1 MARILL
7 FVRAGTSRRGT
18 SRPLPRGRRDRRSFA
33 SRDNQ
38 NIEES
43 SADNGE
49 RSPCR
54 RIFIHLIRHDR
65 YRAAPACG
73 ASAAAHERR
82 GVLDVTV
89 SDALAVGDILEPL
102 FIEFLRIQKHHR
114 RFTAELTVAGVAES
128 LYMRAVRGHA
138 RMHVA
143 QLRSDI
149 CVVEPV
155 EHLAA

>member
-1 MARILL
+1 MFGRAPVAEAPAALFLAADETAGASRVEIIKIPKNLRQITAESL
-7 FVRAGTSRRGT
+7 FVAVY
-18 SRPLPRGRRDRRSFA
+18 
-33 SRDNQ
+33 
-38 NIEES
+38 
-43 SADNGE
+43 
-49 RSPCR
+49 
-54 RIFIHLIRHDR
+54 FIHLIRHDR

-82 GVLDVTV
+82 GVLDVTA
-89 SDALAVGDILEPL
+89 SDALAVGDIFEPL

-114 RFTAELTVAGVAES
+114 RFTAELTVACVAES

-155 EHLAA
+155 EHLAVRLER